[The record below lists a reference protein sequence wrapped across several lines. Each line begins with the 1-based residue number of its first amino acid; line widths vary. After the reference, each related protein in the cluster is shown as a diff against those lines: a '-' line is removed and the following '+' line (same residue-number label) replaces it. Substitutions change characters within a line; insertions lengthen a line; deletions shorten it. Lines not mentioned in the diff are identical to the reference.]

1 MSDFTADPSSI
12 VDALV
17 RCRGLVKNFES
28 QAETLHVLKGLDLE
42 IRRGSSCSIMGSSGS
57 GKSTLL
63 SILGGLEG
71 FDSGEVS
78 VGSYALHALSEKQ
91 LPQYRGALVGFVFQ
105 FHYLLK
111 DFSAVENV
119 ALPAYMNGTPRKEAW
134 ARAESLLEKVGMADR
149 KDHYPSQLSGGER
162 QRTAIARALINS
174 PALILADEPTG
185 NLDAANAA
193 SIKELIFSL
202 PSLAGATVILA
213 THDAGLA
220 AAADLRFLLVD
231 GRLQPL

>member
-1 MSDFTADPSSI
+1 MNDINATSSST
-12 VDALV
+12 VDVIV

-28 QAETLHVLKGLDLE
+28 QAETLHVLKGIDME
-42 IRRGSSCSIMGSSGS
+42 ISRGSSCSIMGSSGS

-71 FDSGEVS
+71 FDAGEVT

-119 ALPAYMNGTPRKEAW
+119 ALPAYMKGTPRKDAW
-134 ARAESLLEKVGMADR
+134 AKAESLLEKVGMADR
-149 KDHYPSQLSGGER
+149 KDHFPSQLSGGER
-162 QRTAIARALINS
+162 QRTAIARALINA

-193 SIKELIFSL
+193 LIKELIFSL
-202 PSLAGATVILA
+202 PSLTGATVVLA

-220 AAADLRFLLVD
+220 AAADLRFLLAD
-231 GRLQPL
+231 GRLQPI